1 MSTAILRIATRESP
15 LALWQAEHVA
25 GLLRRAHPQ
34 LEVELVPMTTR
45 GDQLLDA
52 PLARVGGKGL
62 FVKELEQAMLDG
74 RADIA
79 VHSMK
84 DVPAQLPP
92 GLVLGAYLQGED
104 PRDAL
109 VSNHHATLDA
119 LPQAAVV
126 GTSSLRRQAQLRRL
140 RPDLQVRELRGNVNT
155 RLARLDEGRYDAILL
170 AGAGLVRLG
179 LEARIRERLDPD
191 RFVPALAQ
199 GVIGIE
205 CRAGDEATLQRLAH
219 LHDAASAMRLAA
231 ERTLSAHLGGAC
243 QVPVAGHARLRDD
256 CIELTGLVAAP
267 DGSALVRDAVSG
279 PCADA
284 AALGAMLAQRLLD
297 AGGRE
302 ILRGCGVE
310 L

>member
-1 MSTAILRIATRESP
+1 MSAARLRIATRESP
-15 LALWQAEHVA
+15 LALWQAHHVKA
-25 GLLRRAHPQ
+25 LLERAHAD
-34 LEVELVPMTTR
+34 LRVELVPMTTQ
-45 GDQLLDA
+45 GDRLLDA

-84 DVPAQLPP
+84 DVPVQLPD
-92 GLVLGAYLQGED
+92 GLRLAAYLAGED
-104 PRDAL
+104 PRDAF
-109 VSNHHATLDA
+109 VSNRHARLDTL
-119 LPQAAVV
+119 PRGAVV

-140 RPDLQVRELRGNVNT
+140 RPDLEVRELRGNVGT

-170 AGAGLVRLG
+170 AGAGLLRLG
-179 LEARIRERLDPD
+179 LGARIREAFDPD

-205 CRAGDEATLQRLAH
+205 CRAGDAATQARLAP
-219 LHDAASAMRLAA
+219 LHDGASATRLAA
-231 ERTLSAHLGGAC
+231 ERALSARLGGAC
-243 QVPVAGHARLRDD
+243 QVPVAGHARLDGSRLH
-256 CIELTGLVAAP
+256 LTGLVAAP
-267 DGSALVRDAVSG
+267 DGSQCVRDTIEGAT
-279 PCADA
+279 A
-284 AALGAMLAQRLLD
+284 AAAELGATLAQRLLD

-302 ILRGCGVE
+302 ILRDCGVA